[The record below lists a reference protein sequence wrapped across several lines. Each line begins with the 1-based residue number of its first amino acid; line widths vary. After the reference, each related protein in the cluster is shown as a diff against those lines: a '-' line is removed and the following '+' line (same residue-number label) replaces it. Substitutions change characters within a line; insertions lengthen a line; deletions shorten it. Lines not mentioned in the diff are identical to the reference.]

1 MCMKRGCIIMD
12 ILKDFDFGESKVNL
26 DKILK
31 ERNISK
37 NKISKDLRM
46 ERSIIVRYCSDSV
59 QRVDLA
65 VMSKLCYYLNI
76 GYDELLTYTPP
87 KSK

>member
-1 MCMKRGCIIMD
+1 MD
-12 ILKDFDFGESKVNL
+12 ILNDFDFGVSKVNL

-46 ERSIIVRYCSDSV
+46 ERSIIVRYCSDSI

-65 VMSKLCYYLNI
+65 VMSKLCYYLDV
-76 GYDELLTYTPP
+76 GYDELLTYIPP
-87 KSK
+87 EDKQK